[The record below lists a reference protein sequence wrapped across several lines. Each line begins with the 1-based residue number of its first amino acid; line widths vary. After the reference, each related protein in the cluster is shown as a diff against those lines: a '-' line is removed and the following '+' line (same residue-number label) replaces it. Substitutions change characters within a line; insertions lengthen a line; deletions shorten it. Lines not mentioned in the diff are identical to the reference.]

1 MSLRTRYVLF
11 AISATGL
18 TALLLWG
25 LAGLPDFGRFGGS
38 YGVTLNDVAVAQRHA
53 TNVVAAIVWDYRA
66 LDTMG
71 EELILFA
78 SVMATS
84 LLLREAR
91 EREADQSEDA
101 VHGETIRAVE
111 LALVG
116 ILVVVG
122 LYTVAHGIV
131 TPGGGFQGGVV
142 LASGLIVV
150 YLAGSY
156 RTYRRVGPTAL
167 VDFGEGV
174 GVGGYVGIG
183 LAGMAFGAAFLANF
197 LPLGTKA
204 TLASAGTITALNVAS
219 GLAVAAAF
227 VLLVMEFLQELMV
240 MRLEEAEK

>member
-1 MSLRTRYVLF
+1 MSLRTRYVIF
-11 AISATGL
+11 AVSGTGL

-25 LAGLPDFGRFGGS
+25 LAGLPDFGAFAGS
-38 YGVTLNDVAVAQRHA
+38 YGVTLNSVDVA
-53 TNVVAAIVWDYRA
+53 
-66 LDTMG
+66 
-71 EELILFA
+71 ELILFA

-91 EREADQSEDA
+91 EREVDRSEDA
-101 VHGETIRAVE
+101 VHGEAIRAVG

-122 LYTVAHGIV
+122 LYTVVHGTV

-142 LASGLIVV
+142 LAAVLIVI
-150 YLAGSY
+150 YLAVSY
-156 RTYRRVGPTAL
+156 GTYRRVGPTAL

-174 GVGGYVGIG
+174 GVGGYIGIG
-183 LAGMAFGAAFLANF
+183 LAGMVFGAAFLANF
-197 LPLGTKA
+197 LPLGTKG

-227 VLLVMEFLQELMV
+227 VLLVMEFLHELMA
-240 MRLEEAEK
+240 MRVEEAAE